1 MNADMGA
8 HDNELASRRRGFDES
23 ADPPLDERSALDKY
37 KVSLQASAALSDI
50 NRSVVLLVLRAKR
63 EVVLVV
69 HRTSLSHEKW
79 P

>member
-37 KVSLQASAALSDI
+37 KVSLQASA
-50 NRSVVLLVLRAKR
+50 VLLVLRAKR
-63 EVVLVV
+63 EVLVV
-69 HRTSLSHEKW
+69 HRKSLSHEKW